1 MKINRIHIGHA
12 ITNRIKLLGISKS
25 EFARR
30 IGIRQQHVNKLL
42 ESNSI
47 DTEKLATISKALDFN
62 FFSLYLNEEDRTEN
76 AGTENPENIELAA
89 AVQTENIL
97 LAQRA
102 HLAETIT
109 LLESRIDDKNK
120 IIRLMEQAGCKAN

>member
-120 IIRLMEQAGCKAN
+120 IIRLMEQAGRKAN